1 MKQLKDRKVFERA
14 KKKKKD
20 QKEQDREQTD
30 RGRQTYRVK
39 KKIKEVRLTKVNGLP
54 TDWTV
59 AYHYG
64 I

>member
-1 MKQLKDRKVFERA
+1 MKEQ
-14 KKKKKD
+14 KKKKD